1 MTLQRNQYTPFILH
15 YSHKIIVKWAVTQ
28 LAPIVAPYY
37 RGGHRLVTAAGLQRA
52 PTYWR
57 CAHLLRDGGKSSIL
71 DGFFFWSAGL
81 TEGNAPTWEIIFPAR
96 DPAQDCLP
104 VPARR
109 SSPIRVDTSSIDHP
123 AGSRESSNNRPGC
136 PRATT
141 NKDQWAPFKYHET
154 QDWKVMT
161 GEMIF
166 SAVHSIGCLKYFWG
180 NHFLTFP
187 FT

>member
-81 TEGNAPTWEIIFPAR
+81 TEGNTPTWEIISLLAIPPRIVFPFQPGAPLQSELTPR
-96 DPAQDCLP
+96 Q
-104 VPARR
+104 
-109 SSPIRVDTSSIDHP
+109 SIIRLA
-123 AGSRESSNNRPGC
+123 AGSLL
-136 PRATT
+136 TT
-141 NKDQWAPFKYHET
+141 GP
-154 QDWKVMT
+154 
-161 GEMIF
+161 
-166 SAVHSIGCLKYFWG
+166 AVHALLLIKTNRHRSNITKHKIGK
-180 NHFLTFP
+180 
-187 FT
+187 